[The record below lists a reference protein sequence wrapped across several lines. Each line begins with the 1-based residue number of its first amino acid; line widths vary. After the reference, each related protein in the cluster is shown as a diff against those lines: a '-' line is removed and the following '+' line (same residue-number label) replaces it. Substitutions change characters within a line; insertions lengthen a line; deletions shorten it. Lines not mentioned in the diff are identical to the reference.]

1 MQRFRSISIA
11 GDLVNNEIVALRRRN
26 FRRLTFSSALEEKFE
41 HDTRKER
48 SYRLWLEGLI
58 AIVVLNVCLLAD
70 YLFVKDRLLVSIVK
84 QTEIVTPIALLVNY
98 MMRRNLPAWAREG
111 SVAAGMTV
119 ICFINLYAEGGNTAS
134 TALFGLMSVLI
145 TLSFVNVVMR
155 LRFAYAAM
163 TTALMTA
170 GGLLFAAYA
179 NVLKP
184 AEQVVGASMMCL
196 GAAITL
202 TAAYSLE
209 RQERLNYL
217 LFMSSEIQ
225 SAELHRLSNID
236 RLTDLPNRRAFDER
250 FEALWTQGLRS
261 RKQLSLIL
269 IDIDHFKVVN
279 DVHGHLYGDEVLR
292 RVASLLPSAL
302 RTHID
307 FAARFGG
314 EEFVVLLPDT
324 SQKMAIEIAER
335 IRQMVEKAGTPIA
348 ENSSDDQV
356 LKVTASC
363 GASSCVPDR
372 GLRQEKLLK
381 NADRALYKAKEA
393 GRNRVEF
400 KACEPPA
407 VVSTEGISTGKTSA
421 MRRLAKM
428 KARGGFR

>member
-1 MQRFRSISIA
+1 MQSFRSIS
-11 GDLVNNEIVALRRRN
+11 GTYDLVNEEMAMLRGITYG
-26 FRRLTFSSALEEKFE
+26 RLRFSDSIEEKFE
-41 HDTRKER
+41 NDTRKER

-84 QTEIVTPIALLVNY
+84 QTEIVTPIALMVNY
-98 MMRRNLPAWAREG
+98 LMRRNLPAWAREG

-119 ICFINLYAEGGNTAS
+119 ICFINLYVEGGSTAA

-155 LRFAYAAM
+155 LRFPYAA
-163 TTALMTA
+163 TATMLMTA
-170 GGLLFAAYA
+170 GGLVFASRTGG
-179 NVLKP
+179 LKP

-196 GAAITL
+196 GAAIAL

-217 LFMSSEIQ
+217 LVMSTEVQ
-225 SAELHRLSNID
+225 TAELHRLSNID

-261 RKQLSLIL
+261 RTQLSVIL

-279 DVHGHLYGDEVLR
+279 DVYGHLYGDEVLR
-292 RVASLLPSAL
+292 RVASLLLKSL
-302 RTHID
+302 RVHID
-307 FAARFGG
+307 LAARFGG

-324 SQKMAIEIAER
+324 GQKMALEVAER
-335 IRQMVEKAGTPIA
+335 IRQMIERAGTPPLEHGDSA
-348 ENSSDDQV
+348 PL

-363 GASSCVPDR
+363 GVSACVPDR

-381 NADRALYKAKEA
+381 HADRALYKAKEE

-400 KACEPPA
+400 RVCEPPA
-407 VVSTEGISTGKTSA
+407 VVATEEPSTGKSSA
-421 MRRLAKM
+421 MRRLARM
-428 KARGGFR
+428 KSNGRSR